1 MDYIT
6 VTKDNGELEA
16 MEVVTIFNKS
26 NSKYNYI
33 IYKSLNGNDYYT
45 GKYMGNEIV
54 DLDTNLDEEEIE
66 YANGIFNAL
75 VGE

>member
-6 VTKDNGELEA
+6 VTKDNGKMEV

-33 IYKSLNGNDYYT
+33 IYRTLDNSNYYT
-45 GKYMGNEIV
+45 AKYMGNEIV